1 MLNPVVYS
9 IKLSGLQGRALYWGS
24 KWKSNLRVSLAT
36 YPYIHIYLFMHIY
49 KIHVLVWHY
58 SSTSRS
64 DSLDSLYLLQEIIT
78 SSCAEKTS
86 TCVAYHRRCNGSLR
100 KIFIFLISS
109 GCFQQLISATF
120 TFSELNFFF
129 NLFSTKSCSDGKNCW
144 MHLVCICSKRWIT
157 KSDYKVERV
166 NKRSILSMGKETDF
180 FLYQLQRKLLGNE
193 KHQRI
198 AFDFKGFKCN
208 LEGLQQY
215 TAMQHQYI
223 LDLSSWSRD
232 AKQKLKLFL
241 ELFWDLSSQILMNLV
256 KEIWLFF
263 FSLLLVIYTRYMN
276 CIL

>member
-1 MLNPVVYS
+1 MAHYEKASSFSFHQVASNNWSVLLSPSLNW
-9 IKLSGLQGRALYWGS
+9 I
-24 KWKSNLRVSLAT
+24 
-36 YPYIHIYLFMHIY
+36 
-49 KIHVLVWHY
+49 
-58 SSTSRS
+58 
-64 DSLDSLYLLQEIIT
+64 
-78 SSCAEKTS
+78 
-86 TCVAYHRRCNGSLR
+86 
-100 KIFIFLISS
+100 
-109 GCFQQLISATF
+109 
-120 TFSELNFFF
+120 FFF
-129 NLFSTKSCSDGKNCW
+129 NLFSKRSCSDGKNCW

-241 ELFWDLSSQILMNLV
+241 ELFWDLSS
-256 KEIWLFF
+256 
-263 FSLLLVIYTRYMN
+263 
-276 CIL
+276 

>member
-1 MLNPVVYS
+1 MVYS
-9 IKLSGLQGRALYWGS
+9 IKLSGLQGRALCWGS

-36 YPYIHIYLFMHIY
+36 YPYIRIYLSMHIY
-49 KIHVLVWHY
+49 KIHVLVWYY

-100 KIFIFLISS
+100 KSFIFLISS

-129 NLFSTKSCSDGKNCW
+129 NLFPTKSCSDGKNCW

-180 FLYQLQRKLLGNE
+180 FSLSVTEEIIRERKTPKNSFWFQRF
-193 KHQRI
+193 Q
-198 AFDFKGFKCN
+198 
-208 LEGLQQY
+208 
-215 TAMQHQYI
+215 M
-223 LDLSSWSRD
+223 
-232 AKQKLKLFL
+232 
-241 ELFWDLSSQILMNLV
+241 
-256 KEIWLFF
+256 
-263 FSLLLVIYTRYMN
+263 
-276 CIL
+276 